1 LHSYSYGFLSVTPQL
16 TVALSTTVD
25 GCTDTQSQTVD
36 AIYTLSIENP
46 TVSFDVFPNPA
57 GDVLTIRS
65 STSGN
70 GWSIR
75 DASGRVAIAN
85 QSPFAGDIQ
94 LPLETLAPGSY
105 FIELE
110 YNTTTLSKRFI
121 KF

>member
-1 LHSYSYGFLSVTPQL
+1 LHSYTYGFLSVTPQL

-57 GDVLTIRS
+57 GDMLNIRS
-65 STSGN
+65 STPGN
-70 GWSIR
+70 GWNIR
-75 DASGRVAIAN
+75 DASGRVVVAN
-85 QSPFAGDIQ
+85 PLPFAGDIQ
-94 LPLETLAPGSY
+94 LPLETLAAGSY